1 MARNKKKLY
10 NPYQEDT
17 EMDFNPTKS
26 NKLQD
31 TIESIKERAPFFTAY
46 TNMSYLSQSEMN
58 YNPRTTITSFNNTT
72 KPSYMKASTLKDASD
87 RILYDYLYPFM
98 NRQNTGDNLI
108 SKTIAMDRR
117 WADMPSQPDR
127 RSIHDVSYYKNL
139 YTKLTT
145 TGSITAY
152 DTETMGE
159 NIWQIGY
166 AYGVQGMNAP
176 LTSPDGLS
184 SGNSI
189 LLPSIWIW
197 RN

>member
-72 KPSYMKASTLKDASD
+72 KPSYMKA
-87 RILYDYLYPFM
+87 
-98 NRQNTGDNLI
+98 
-108 SKTIAMDRR
+108 
-117 WADMPSQPDR
+117 
-127 RSIHDVSYYKNL
+127 
-139 YTKLTT
+139 
-145 TGSITAY
+145 
-152 DTETMGE
+152 
-159 NIWQIGY
+159 
-166 AYGVQGMNAP
+166 
-176 LTSPDGLS
+176 
-184 SGNSI
+184 
-189 LLPSIWIW
+189 
-197 RN
+197 